1 MRSAAPL
8 LEMFIDTTT
17 FLLAKA
23 MHAAMFRL
31 GRKYFEIDRIVVED
45 VSIFVMDD
53 FSRTKRPSN
62 HGFCNGSMLVLAVK
76 FAVCFSFAS
85 ARELRMVFF
94 SG

>member
-31 GRKYFEIDRIVVED
+31 GRKHFEIDRIVVED
-45 VSIFVMDD
+45 ISIFVMDY
-53 FSRTKRPSN
+53 FSGPQGPSD

-76 FAVCFSFAS
+76 FAV
-85 ARELRMVFF
+85 
-94 SG
+94 

>member
-23 MHAAMFRL
+23 MHTAMFRL
-31 GRKYFEIDRIVVED
+31 GRKHFEIDRIVVED

-53 FSRTKRPSN
+53 FSRAKRPSN

-76 FAVCFSFAS
+76 FAVGFPLAS
-85 ARELRMVFF
+85 TRELCMVFF

>member
-8 LEMFIDTTT
+8 LEMFINTTT

-31 GRKYFEIDRIVVED
+31 GRKHFEIDRIVVED

-53 FSRTKRPSN
+53 FSGTKRPSN
-62 HGFCNGSMLVLAVK
+62 HGFCNGSMLVPAVK
-76 FAVCFSFAS
+76 FSVGFPLAS
-85 ARELRMVFF
+85 TRELCMVLF